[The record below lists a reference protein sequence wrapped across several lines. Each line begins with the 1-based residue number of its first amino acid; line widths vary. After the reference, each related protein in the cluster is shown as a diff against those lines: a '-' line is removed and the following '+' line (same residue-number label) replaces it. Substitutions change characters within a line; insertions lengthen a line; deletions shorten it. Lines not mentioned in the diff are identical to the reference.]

1 MKLMFRITI
10 SFTIILF
17 VISCSNDIRKSYWE
31 NGNLKS
37 ELRYED
43 GKLNG
48 KAVWYFEN
56 GEKEMEAYYKNN
68 ILDGPLIRWYKNG
81 HMETESYYQDGKLE
95 GAAITYEENGNKAL
109 EENYK
114 NDTLSGKFYQWY
126 RSGSIR
132 VKGEYINGLYTG
144 RWVYYNNGNIVGI
157 GNFENGNGIQK
168 AWWPNGQLKREIT
181 YKNNLKNGSEKWYNA
196 DGELEKVLYFE
207 DGIEVEIP

>member
-1 MKLMFRITI
+1 MLMFRITI
-10 SFTIILF
+10 SFTIILLL
-17 VISCSNDIRKSYWE
+17 ISCSNDTRKSYWE

-37 ELRYED
+37 ELGYED

-48 KAVWYFEN
+48 KAVWYYEN
-56 GEKEMEAYYKNN
+56 GEKEQEVYYKNN
-68 ILDGPLIRWYKNG
+68 VLDGPLIRWYKNG

-95 GAAITYEENGNKAL
+95 GTAVTYEENGNKAL

-144 RWVYYNNGNIVGI
+144 RWTYYNNGNIVGI

-181 YKNNLKNGSEKWYNA
+181 YKNNLKNGPEKWYNA
-196 DGELEKVLYFE
+196 EGELEKVLYFE
-207 DGIEVEIP
+207 DGIEIP